1 MNEQKNWLERLAD
14 KIPGYTGYRDKER
27 RRDLD
32 KMHRENLANRLRAIK
47 TPLTDF
53 MKELTH
59 TGRLFETTSIDNAIK
74 KLDKIEN
81 RVRFASYG
89 YAGFFDQVKIEE
101 AQLDLIYSFDL
112 SLVEKVE
119 AIEAAAAAV
128 KTEGGTSEGL
138 KSATTKLQDSI
149 DAFDRT
155 FDERYKAINEYGQG
169 QPVGKPLFS

>member
-1 MNEQKNWLERLAD
+1 MSEEKNWLERLAD
-14 KIPGYTGYRDKER
+14 KIPGYSGYVDKER

-32 KMHRENLANRLRAIK
+32 KMHRESLANRLRAIK
-47 TPLTDF
+47 APLTDF

-59 TGRLFETTSIDNAIK
+59 TGRLFETTAVDNALK

-101 AQLDLIYSFDL
+101 AELDLIYSFDL
-112 SLVEKVE
+112 SLVEKAE
-119 AIEAAAAAV
+119 AIEAAATAL
-128 KTEGGTSEGL
+128 KTEGDSAQGL
-138 KSATTKLQDSI
+138 KEASAKLIETI

-155 FDERYKAINEYGQG
+155 FDDRYKAINEYGQG
-169 QPVGKPLFS
+169 RPVGKPLFS